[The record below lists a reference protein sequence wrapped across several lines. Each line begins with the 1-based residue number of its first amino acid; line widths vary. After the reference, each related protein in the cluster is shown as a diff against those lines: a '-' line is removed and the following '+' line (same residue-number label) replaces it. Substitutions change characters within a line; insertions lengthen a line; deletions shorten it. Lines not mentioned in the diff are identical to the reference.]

1 MSLQR
6 ADLTLAAHQDHLELQ
21 NILVSG
27 CTPEILVDLV
37 LGIEFGYLIF
47 KRTLGDFPVH

>member
-6 ADLTLAAHQDHLELQ
+6 ADLTLAACQDHLELQ

-37 LGIEFGYLIF
+37 LGLD
-47 KRTLGDFPVH
+47 RVWVSDFQKDSG

>member
-1 MSLQR
+1 MSEQIRPGASFVSLHR
-6 ADLTLAAHQDHLELQ
+6 ADLTLAACQDHLELQ

-37 LGIEFGYLIF
+37 S
-47 KRTLGDFPVH
+47 V